1 MLIKILTSIVFLF
14 ICGCDRSNTKDA
26 LPTSMDVSPSPKDA
40 SPTSEIWARLPH
52 EQWPQ
57 LVLTNSAKF
66 KGHSPLNGASGFLIR
81 TEAGKILAA
90 TARHL
95 LGENGGVEPEVSLA
109 DLDANFDSWV
119 MYPRTLPDHG
129 VKLLGSASKT
139 NGPKNNDWVLLRVDG
154 EPTHV
159 TPLRIRRD
167 PVKVGERV
175 HLVGVSYAEPDVVQK
190 VYSGVVTARGGGN
203 RFRYDI
209 SPHVDIRG
217 FSGAPV
223 VDNAG
228 LLVGV
233 MTVWFQ
239 PRMNGEL
246 YTEAGG
252 EDAAGALAIMK
263 IGE

>member
-1 MLIKILTSIVFLF
+1 MLMRIVASIILLFL
-14 ICGCDRSNTKDA
+14 CGCDRSN
-26 LPTSMDVSPSPKDA
+26 SKDA
-40 SPTSEIWARLPH
+40 SPSSEPWATLPH

-57 LVLTNSAKF
+57 LVLTNAAKF

-81 TEAGKILAA
+81 SEPGKILAA

-95 LGENGGVEPEVSLA
+95 LGENGGVEPEVTLA
-109 DLDANFDSWV
+109 DLDASFDSWV
-119 MYPRTLPDHG
+119 MYPRTLPNHAIN
-129 VKLLGSASKT
+129 LLGSASLT

-154 EPTHV
+154 ESAHV

-175 HLVGVSYAEPDVVQK
+175 HLVGVSYSEPNVVQK
-190 VYSGVVTARGGGN
+190 VYSGVVTARSSGD

-209 SPHVDIRG
+209 SPHVAIRG

-223 VDNAG
+223 LDDSG

-233 MTVWFQ
+233 MTVWFH
-239 PRMNGEL
+239 PRMDGEL
-246 YTEAGG
+246 WTEAGG

-263 IGE
+263 IIE